1 MLIQP
6 QVCSRFRALVDS
18 MPSLQYKIELAIA
31 GQEDGVH
38 HSLFA
43 RRRLLRRHQHNW
55 DTLHWTHDQHITMF
69 HGGLWELYGNVL
81 AQITQD
87 RCTLH
92 FKQLAS
98 QSRGIEEKGWTV
110 DVSQF
115 RVRDFGIDPAQ
126 DLLII
131 LERPEEFVVH
141 FVDLM

>member
-1 MLIQP
+1 
-6 QVCSRFRALVDS
+6 
-18 MPSLQYKIELAIA
+18 
-31 GQEDGVH
+31 
-38 HSLFA
+38 
-43 RRRLLRRHQHNW
+43 
-55 DTLHWTHDQHITMF
+55 MF